1 MPIGCSLIQVSLHLL
16 TLFLIR
22 QPITEYGRVFVERE
36 AIVGDGRETRW
47 LRTVVLNRVDIDG
60 NPNIRQNGGIRG
72 LADVHCLGSMGNHG
86 KRKNADYK
94 IYDFT
99 SCQALLDPE
108 TNSDESVGQCMVLL
122 ASRDIQ
128 KDEQIICNYGPN
140 AAKDL
145 DIPFVNVS
153 LGQFIRICGTSVES
167 AVDSCFKRARSR
179 FF

>member
-36 AIVGDGRETRW
+36 TSVRDSREKQW

-86 KRKNADYK
+86 RRKTADYK
-94 IYDFT
+94 IYDYT
-99 SCQALLDPE
+99 SCQALLDPDS
-108 TNSDESVGQCMVLL
+108 TSDVSAGRCIVLV

-128 KDEQIICNYGPN
+128 KDEQIICNYEPN
-140 AAKDL
+140 AAKDM
-145 DIPFVNVS
+145 DIPFDNVS
-153 LGQFIRICGTSVES
+153 LGQFVRICGTS
-167 AVDSCFKRARSR
+167 VDSCFKRARSR

>member
-36 AIVGDGRETRW
+36 EIVRDGRDTQW

-60 NPNIRQNGGIRG
+60 NPNIRQNGAIRG
-72 LADVHCLGSMGNHG
+72 FADVHCLGSMGNHG
-86 KRKNADYK
+86 RRKTADYK

-99 SCQALLDPE
+99 SCQALLDPDSK
-108 TNSDESVGQCMVLL
+108 SDVSVGKCMVLL

-128 KDEQIICNYGPN
+128 KDEQIICNYEPN
-140 AAKDL
+140 AAKDM
-145 DIPFVNVS
+145 DIPFDNVS
-153 LGQFIRICGTSVES
+153 LGQFIRICGTSV
-167 AVDSCFKRARSR
+167 DSCFKRARSP

>member
-16 TLFLIR
+16 TLLLIR

-36 AIVGDGRETRW
+36 EIVRDGRDTQW

-86 KRKNADYK
+86 RRKTADYK
-94 IYDFT
+94 IYDYT

-108 TNSDESVGQCMVLL
+108 TKSDVSVGKCMVLL

-128 KDEQIICNYGPN
+128 KDEQFICNYEPN
-140 AAKDL
+140 AAKDM
-145 DIPFVNVS
+145 DIPFDNVS
-153 LGQFIRICGTSVES
+153 LGQFIRICSTS
-167 AVDSCFKRARSR
+167 VDSCFERARSR

>member
-1 MPIGCSLIQVSLHLL
+1 MPIGYSLIQVSLHLL

-36 AIVGDGRETRW
+36 TIVGDGRETRW

-86 KRKNADYK
+86 RRKTADYK
-94 IYDFT
+94 IYDYT
-99 SCQALLDPE
+99 SCQALLDLE
-108 TNSDESVGQCMVLL
+108 NNIDVSLGKCMVLL

-128 KDEQIICNYGPN
+128 KDEQIICNYEPN
-140 AAKDL
+140 AAKDM
-145 DIPFVNVS
+145 DIPFDNVS
-153 LGQFIRICGTSVES
+153 LGQFIRICGTSV
-167 AVDSCFKRARSR
+167 DSCFKRALSR

>member
-1 MPIGCSLIQVSLHLL
+1 MPIGYSLIQVSLHLL

-36 AIVGDGRETRW
+36 TIVGDGRETRW

-86 KRKNADYK
+86 RRKTADYK
-94 IYDFT
+94 IYDYT

-108 TNSDESVGQCMVLL
+108 NNSDVSLGKCMVLL

-128 KDEQIICNYGPN
+128 KDEQIICNYEPN
-140 AAKDL
+140 AAKDM
-145 DIPFVNVS
+145 DIPFDNVS
-153 LGQFIRICGTSVES
+153 LRQFIRICGTSVN
-167 AVDSCFKRARSR
+167 SCFKRALSR

>member
-1 MPIGCSLIQVSLHLL
+1 M

-36 AIVGDGRETRW
+36 TVVKYSRETLW

-60 NPNIRQNGGIRG
+60 NPNIPQNGGIRG

-86 KRKNADYK
+86 KTKNAGYK

-99 SCQALLDPE
+99 SCQALRDHDTE
-108 TNSDESVGQCMVLL
+108 SDVAVGKCMVLI

-128 KDEQIICNYGPN
+128 KDEQIICNYEPN
-140 AAKDL
+140 AAKDM
-145 DIPFVNVS
+145 DIPFENVS
-153 LGQFIRICGTSVES
+153 LGQFIRICGTSLN
-167 AVDSCFKRARSR
+167 SCFKRAR
-179 FF
+179 

>member
-1 MPIGCSLIQVSLHLL
+1 MPIGYSLIQVSLHLL

-36 AIVGDGRETRW
+36 TIVGDGRETRW

-86 KRKNADYK
+86 RRKTADYK
-94 IYDFT
+94 IYDYT
-99 SCQALLDPE
+99 SCQALLDPDSK
-108 TNSDESVGQCMVLL
+108 SDVSVGKCMVLL

-128 KDEQIICNYGPN
+128 KDEQIICNYEPN
-140 AAKDL
+140 AAKDM
-145 DIPFVNVS
+145 DIQEKK
-153 LGQFIRICGTSVES
+153 G
-167 AVDSCFKRARSR
+167 
-179 FF
+179 

>member
-1 MPIGCSLIQVSLHLL
+1 MPIGYSLIQVSLHLL

-36 AIVGDGRETRW
+36 TIVGDGRETRW

-60 NPNIRQNGGIRG
+60 NPSIRQNGGIRG

-86 KRKNADYK
+86 RRKTADYK
-94 IYDFT
+94 IYDYT
-99 SCQALLDPE
+99 SCQALIDLENNIDV
-108 TNSDESVGQCMVLL
+108 SMGKCMVLL

-140 AAKDL
+140 AAKDM
-145 DIPFVNVS
+145 DIPFDNVS
-153 LGQFIRICGTSVES
+153 LGQFIRICGTSV
-167 AVDSCFKRARSR
+167 DSCFKRALSR

>member
-1 MPIGCSLIQVSLHLL
+1 MPIGCLLIQVSLHLW

-36 AIVGDGRETRW
+36 TIVRDSRETLW

-86 KRKNADYK
+86 RRKTADYK
-94 IYDFT
+94 IYEYT
-99 SCQALLDPE
+99 SCQALLDPDS
-108 TNSDESVGQCMVLL
+108 TSDVSVGRCMVLL

-128 KDEQIICNYGPN
+128 KDEQIICNYEPN
-140 AAKDL
+140 AAKDM
-145 DIPFVNVS
+145 DIPFDNVS
-153 LGQFIRICGTSVES
+153 MGQFVRICGTS
-167 AVDSCFKRARSR
+167 VDSCFKRARSR

>member
-1 MPIGCSLIQVSLHLL
+1 LPIGYSLIQVSLHLL

-36 AIVGDGRETRW
+36 TIVGDGRETRW

-86 KRKNADYK
+86 RRKTADYK
-94 IYDFT
+94 IYDYT
-99 SCQALLDPE
+99 SCQALIDLENNIDV
-108 TNSDESVGQCMVLL
+108 SLGKCMVLL

-128 KDEQIICNYGPN
+128 KDEQIICNYEPN
-140 AAKDL
+140 AARDM
-145 DIPFVNVS
+145 DIPFDNVS
-153 LGQFIRICGTSVES
+153 LGQFIRICGTSV
-167 AVDSCFKRARSR
+167 DSCFKRALSR

>member
-1 MPIGCSLIQVSLHLL
+1 LPIGYSLIQVSLHLL

-36 AIVGDGRETRW
+36 TIVGDGRETRW

-86 KRKNADYK
+86 RRKTADYK
-94 IYDFT
+94 IYDYT
-99 SCQALLDPE
+99 SCQALLDLE
-108 TNSDESVGQCMVLL
+108 NNIDVSLGKCMVLL

-128 KDEQIICNYGPN
+128 KDEQIICNYEPN
-140 AAKDL
+140 AARDM
-145 DIPFVNVS
+145 DIPFDNVS
-153 LGQFIRICGTSVES
+153 LGQFIRICGTSV
-167 AVDSCFKRARSR
+167 DSCFKRALSR

>member
-36 AIVGDGRETRW
+36 TIVGDGRETRW

-86 KRKNADYK
+86 RRKTADYK
-94 IYDFT
+94 IYDYTF
-99 SCQALLDPE
+99 CQALLDPE
-108 TNSDESVGQCMVLL
+108 TKSDVSVGKCVVLL

-128 KDEQIICNYGPN
+128 KNEQIICSYEPN
-140 AAKDL
+140 AAKDM
-145 DIPFVNVS
+145 DIPFDNVS
-153 LGQFIRICGTSVES
+153 LGQFIMIRICGTS
-167 AVDSCFKRARSR
+167 VDSCFKRALSR

>member
-1 MPIGCSLIQVSLHLL
+1 MPIGYSLIQVSLHLL

-36 AIVGDGRETRW
+36 TIVGDGRETRW

-86 KRKNADYK
+86 RRKTADYK
-94 IYDFT
+94 IYDYT
-99 SCQALLDPE
+99 SCQALLDLE
-108 TNSDESVGQCMVLL
+108 NSIDVSLGKCMVLL

-128 KDEQIICNYGPN
+128 KDEQIICNYEPN
-140 AAKDL
+140 AAKDM
-145 DIPFVNVS
+145 DIPFDNVS
-153 LGQFIRICGTSVES
+153 LGQFIRICGTSV
-167 AVDSCFKRARSR
+167 DSCFKRALSR

>member
-1 MPIGCSLIQVSLHLL
+1 MPIGCLLIQVSLHLW

-36 AIVGDGRETRW
+36 TIVRDSRETLW

-86 KRKNADYK
+86 RRKTADYK
-94 IYDFT
+94 IYEYT
-99 SCQALLDPE
+99 SCQALLDPDS
-108 TNSDESVGQCMVLL
+108 TSDVSVGRCMVLL

-128 KDEQIICNYGPN
+128 KDEQIICNYEPN
-140 AAKDL
+140 AAKDM
-145 DIPFVNVS
+145 DIPFDNVS
-153 LGQFIRICGTSVES
+153 MGQFVRICGTS
-167 AVDSCFKRARSR
+167 VDSCFKRARSL

>member
-1 MPIGCSLIQVSLHLL
+1 MPIGYSLIQVSLHLL

-36 AIVGDGRETRW
+36 TIVGDGRETRW

-86 KRKNADYK
+86 RRKTADYK
-94 IYDFT
+94 IYDYT
-99 SCQALLDPE
+99 SCQALIDLENNIDV
-108 TNSDESVGQCMVLL
+108 SLGKCMVLL

-128 KDEQIICNYGPN
+128 KDEQIICNYEPN
-140 AAKDL
+140 AARDM
-145 DIPFVNVS
+145 DIPFDNVS
-153 LGQFIRICGTSVES
+153 LGQFIRICGTSV
-167 AVDSCFKRARSR
+167 DSCFKRALSR

>member
-1 MPIGCSLIQVSLHLL
+1 MPIGYSLIQVSLHLL

-36 AIVGDGRETRW
+36 TIVGDGRETRW

-86 KRKNADYK
+86 RRKTADYK
-94 IYDFT
+94 IYDYT
-99 SCQALLDPE
+99 SCQALLDLE
-108 TNSDESVGQCMVLL
+108 NNIDVSLGKCMVLL

-128 KDEQIICNYGPN
+128 KDEQIICNYEPN
-140 AAKDL
+140 AARDM
-145 DIPFVNVS
+145 DIPFDNVC
-153 LGQFIRICGTSVES
+153 LGQFIRICGTSV
-167 AVDSCFKRARSR
+167 DSCFKRALSR

>member
-1 MPIGCSLIQVSLHLL
+1 MPIGYSLIQVSLHLL

-36 AIVGDGRETRW
+36 TIVGDGRETRW

-86 KRKNADYK
+86 RRKTADYK
-94 IYDFT
+94 IYDYT
-99 SCQALLDPE
+99 SCQALIDLENNIDV
-108 TNSDESVGQCMVLL
+108 SLGKCMVLL

-128 KDEQIICNYGPN
+128 KDEQIICNYEPN
-140 AAKDL
+140 AAKDM
-145 DIPFVNVS
+145 DIPFDNVS
-153 LGQFIRICGTSVES
+153 LGQFIRICGTSV
-167 AVDSCFKRARSR
+167 DSCFKRALSR

>member
-1 MPIGCSLIQVSLHLL
+1 MPIGYSLIQVSLHLL

-36 AIVGDGRETRW
+36 TIVGDGRETRW

-86 KRKNADYK
+86 RRKTADYK
-94 IYDFT
+94 IYDYT

-108 TNSDESVGQCMVLL
+108 HNSDVSLGNCMVLL

-128 KDEQIICNYGPN
+128 KDEQIICNYEPN
-140 AAKDL
+140 AAKDM
-145 DIPFVNVS
+145 DIPFDNVS
-153 LGQFIRICGTSVES
+153 LRQFISICGTSVN
-167 AVDSCFKRARSR
+167 SCFKTALSR

>member
-1 MPIGCSLIQVSLHLL
+1 MPIGYSLIQVSLHLL

-36 AIVGDGRETRW
+36 TIVGDGRETRW

-86 KRKNADYK
+86 RRKTADYK
-94 IYDFT
+94 IYDYT
-99 SCQALLDPE
+99 SCQALIDLENNIDV
-108 TNSDESVGQCMVLL
+108 SLGKCMVLL

-128 KDEQIICNYGPN
+128 KDEQIICNYEPN
-140 AAKDL
+140 AAKDM
-145 DIPFVNVS
+145 DIPFDNVS
-153 LGQFIRICGTSVES
+153 LGQFIRICGTSV
-167 AVDSCFKRARSR
+167 DSCFKRARSP
-179 FF
+179 FS

>member
-1 MPIGCSLIQVSLHLL
+1 MIQVSLHLW

-36 AIVGDGRETRW
+36 TIVRDSRETLW

-86 KRKNADYK
+86 RRKTADYK
-94 IYDFT
+94 IYEYT
-99 SCQALLDPE
+99 SCQALLDPDS
-108 TNSDESVGQCMVLL
+108 TSDVSVGRCMVLL

-128 KDEQIICNYGPN
+128 KDEQIICNYEPN
-140 AAKDL
+140 AAKDM
-145 DIPFVNVS
+145 DIPFDNVS
-153 LGQFIRICGTSVES
+153 MGQFVRICGTS
-167 AVDSCFKRARSR
+167 VDSCFKRARSR
-179 FF
+179 FFLRRAR

>member
-1 MPIGCSLIQVSLHLL
+1 MPIGYSLIQVSLHLL

-36 AIVGDGRETRW
+36 TIVGDGRETRW

-86 KRKNADYK
+86 RRKTADYK

-99 SCQALLDPE
+99 SCQALLDPDSK
-108 TNSDESVGQCMVLL
+108 SDVSLGKCMVLL

-128 KDEQIICNYGPN
+128 KDEQIICNYEPN
-140 AAKDL
+140 AAKDM
-145 DIPFVNVS
+145 DIPFENVS
-153 LGQFIRICGTSVES
+153 LGQFIRICGTSL
-167 AVDSCFKRARSR
+167 DSCFKRAR
-179 FF
+179 

>member
-1 MPIGCSLIQVSLHLL
+1 MPIGYSLIQVSLHLL

-36 AIVGDGRETRW
+36 TIVGDGRETRW

-86 KRKNADYK
+86 RRKTADYK
-94 IYDFT
+94 IYDYT
-99 SCQALLDPE
+99 SCQALIDLENNIDV
-108 TNSDESVGQCMVLL
+108 SMGKCMVLL

-128 KDEQIICNYGPN
+128 KDEQIICNYEPN
-140 AAKDL
+140 AARDM
-145 DIPFVNVS
+145 DIPFDNVS
-153 LGQFIRICGTSVES
+153 LGQFIRICGTSV
-167 AVDSCFKRARSR
+167 DSCFKRALSR